1 MREKAQNYSFWIALK
16 LCDHSLRKGVIS
28 ANYHKAVQG
37 CAHWHVWYVI
47 DRLYIWGSCAV
58 FLQVDLSMDQ
68 PKTSSQHPKSPE
80 HISWVLRW
88 AFSVPWWDLSSYTFS
103 LIVWKRGNAAQE
115 WDASPSTL
123 RCNLDRLYET
133 GENSQIGAG
142 QLGKENGPTW
152 PAEGH
157 LPDSHLVK
165 CQSPSPA
172 ELSAIQ
178 QSHAEFTLSY
188 GHTPLP
194 HSSEAIHN
202 DLVFRRLFVVLQE

>member
-1 MREKAQNYSFWIALK
+1 MWSFPEKSCNLSKLPQGSARMCTLARLVCYWPTLHMRLMRRWISQWTSPRPQASTQNLLNTSPGCLDGLFQCPGGTWALIPSHWSSGK
-16 LCDHSLRKGVIS
+16 GGTQLRNG
-28 ANYHKAVQG
+28 
-37 CAHWHVWYVI
+37 
-47 DRLYIWGSCAV
+47 
-58 FLQVDLSMDQ
+58 
-68 PKTSSQHPKSPE
+68 
-80 HISWVLRW
+80 
-88 AFSVPWWDLSSYTFS
+88 
-103 LIVWKRGNAAQE
+103 
-115 WDASPSTL
+115 DASPSTL